1 MDWQNAAQMQRSRGG
16 WRLAAGGVTLV
27 VALGATPSLAFT
39 FLQDFNSI
47 RLPTVTDQVNP
58 YPGWTVQVDGPIW
71 YDLRFSAQGPDS
83 SVCLVMRASVIDQG
97 MTDAAVRVRF
107 DLNLADADYSFMVDD
122 DAVFQWDW
130 WYRDNKLS
138 EAVSARLI
146 YQRFGQIEAREH
158 WNTPFYSPNQGF
170 DPALVWDCHRMD
182 LGDLAASADPA
193 DDCCVEVV
201 ALEFELRGPVNQE
214 LRLDNLYI
222 GSRAGVT
229 DCTEARTPGF
239 LVQKL
244 QSYSATLTDHDLDG
258 CWDVLLP
265 GFLGRSAQF
274 WNGRDAEF
282 TDRADQLGF
291 ARYLGDVAL
300 FLDVDND
307 GDQDLVTAQVERDG
321 VSVLENLGHGRY
333 AAAPRVY
340 PTLDR
345 PLSIS
350 ALAAADADGDG
361 NLDLYLAVRDHVDL
375 LMLGDGRGGFRPAE
389 PGASPLLGEMTCSNG
404 IVWADLDA
412 DGSQDMLV
420 AGAGVL
426 ANDGAGRFS
435 RSDPLLAA
443 HRGPVVEGATV
454 EDFDGD
460 GIVDAYLG
468 VDQDSS
474 RRPFSGRNLM
484 FWGAGDGTLN
494 LDRRSHTVL
503 ADVGHCQG
511 VAAADFD
518 HDGHLD
524 LFIGNR
530 SGPSLCLLGRAG
542 GAFEPDHGRVF
553 GTLEISDLAGVVACD
568 RDDDGDQ
575 DLLILRK
582 HNDPVVLENTC
593 DDGRFLKV
601 RLLGVQSNWDAIGA
615 VARLFSGQDGERRQ
629 VAMRV
634 LRAGEGYQLS
644 GPRELHFG
652 LPDPG
657 PYHLE
662 VTFPSSKVIT
672 RSDLRAGQRLV
683 MVEADGL
690 LATAWHLWKR
700 VHGPRWSSRLARW
713 PMPLQHLQVAILAGL
728 CALAWWPLLRRP
740 SRRSRRWPAAAAAAG
755 VALLLILAVV
765 VRHHV
770 AWQGADAWALAFSL
784 PAGLAAGVSLP
795 RAVGFLRR
803 PRSPVTSWDH
813 LNQEFISYTHTG
825 WCKNLETLI
834 RQGTML
840 ASDLSVDDRA
850 VLMQRWRD
858 AHAHVDGAVAAKLQD
873 IADLG
878 RTLDEARPASGDL
891 AAGLRRLRRA
901 HRDRPDEVA
910 AAARDLRQ
918 TVDRIAAIVE
928 ARLSCRA
935 DEAARAAVRAQQ
947 PDFEAAGIQAT
958 LNVDAVAGIAV
969 RIREHEL
976 VMVLQDLLRNATDA
990 VAGRPDPCIELR
1002 AAADIRRV
1010 VLTIADNGP
1019 GLGGRDPEQ
1028 LCQAGFTTKAGGSG
1042 FGLHHARQTLGRY
1055 RGVLSLTDAPGGGLE
1070 VALALQRP
1078 LHARHDQ
1085 QRTPT

>member
-1 MDWQNAAQMQRSRGG
+1 MNRQDEAQKQRAVVGP
-16 WRLAAGGVTLV
+16 WPV
-27 VALGATPSLAFT
+27 VAACVLVATLATAPAQAFT
-39 FLQDFNSI
+39 FMQNFNSV

-58 YPGWTVQVDGPIW
+58 YPGWTVQVDGQVW
-71 YDLRFSAQGPDS
+71 YDLRFAAQGPDS
-83 SVCLVMRASVIDQG
+83 SVCLVLRASVIEQG

-107 DLNLADADYSFMVDD
+107 DLNLANADYRFTVDD

-146 YQRFGQIEAREH
+146 YRRDGRLEAREH
-158 WNTPFYSPNQGF
+158 WNNPFYSPNQGF
-170 DPALVWDCHRMD
+170 DPALIWDCHRME
-182 LGDLAASADPA
+182 LGDLAASADPS
-193 DDCCVEVV
+193 DDCCVEIV

-214 LRLDNLYI
+214 LRLDNLYL
-222 GSRAGVT
+222 GSRDGVT
-229 DCTEARTPGF
+229 DCAEARNPGF

-258 CWDVLLP
+258 RWDVLLP

-274 WNGRDAEF
+274 WSGRDTEF
-282 TDRADQLGF
+282 TDRADQLGLD
-291 ARYLGDVAL
+291 RYLGDVAL

-307 GDQDLVTAQVERDG
+307 GDQDLVSAQVEGEG
-321 VSVLENLGHGRY
+321 VSVLENLGHGRF
-333 AAAPRVY
+333 ASEPRVY

-361 NLDLYLAVRDHVDL
+361 NLDLYLAVRDHVDM
-375 LMLGDGRGGFRPAE
+375 LMLGDGRGGFRPADA
-389 PGASPLLGEMTCSNG
+389 GASPLLGEMTCSNG
-404 IVWADLDA
+404 VVWADLDG

-426 ANDGAGRFS
+426 ANDGTGRFV

-443 HRGPVVEGATV
+443 HRSPLVEGVTV

-460 GIVDAYLG
+460 GILDAYLG
-468 VDQDSS
+468 IDQDSS
-474 RRPFSGRNLM
+474 RHPFSGRNLM
-484 FWGAGDGTLN
+484 FWGAGDGTLFM
-494 LDRRSHTVL
+494 DRRSHTVL
-503 ADVGHCQG
+503 ADAGHCQG
-511 VAAADFD
+511 VAAADFN

-530 SGPSLCLLGRAG
+530 SGPSLCLLGSG
-542 GAFEPDHGRVF
+542 GGVFEPDHGSVF

-568 RDDDGDQ
+568 RDDDGDL
-575 DLLILRK
+575 DLIILRK
-582 HNDPVVLENTC
+582 HNDPVVLENTR

-615 VARLFSGQDGERRQ
+615 VARLFREEGGERRQ
-629 VAMRV
+629 VAMRT

-652 LPDPG
+652 VPDAG
-657 PYHLE
+657 TYHLE
-662 VTFPSSKVIT
+662 VTFPSAIVVS
-672 RSDLRAGQRLV
+672 RSGLRAGERVILV
-683 MVEADGL
+683 EDDRI
-690 LATAWHLWKR
+690 LATAWHLWQR
-700 VHGPRWSSRLARW
+700 VYGPRWSTRLARW
-713 PMPLQHLQVAILAGL
+713 PMPLQHLQMAVLAGL
-728 CALAWWPLLRRP
+728 CALVWWPLLRRS
-740 SRRSRRWPAAAAAAG
+740 SRRSRRWPAAVAG
-755 VALLLILAVV
+755 VGLLLVLVVV

-770 AWQGADAWALAFSL
+770 AWQGTDAWALAFSL
-784 PAGLAAGVSLP
+784 PAGLVAGASLP
-795 RAVGFLRR
+795 RAVHFLRR

-813 LNQEFISYTHTG
+813 LNAEFISYTHTG

-840 ASDLSVDDRA
+840 ASDLDGNDRA

-858 AHAHVDGAVAAKLQD
+858 AHEHVDGAVAAKLQT

-878 RTLDEARPASGDL
+878 RTLDETRPASGDL
-891 AAGLRRLRRA
+891 VAGLRRLRRA
-901 HRDRPDEVA
+901 RRDRPDEVA

-935 DEAARAAVRAQQ
+935 DVAARAALRAQQ
-947 PDFEAAGIQAT
+947 PDFEAVGLQAV
-958 LNVDAVAGIAV
+958 LDVDAVAGIAV

-976 VMVLQDLLRNATDA
+976 VMVLQDILRNAADA
-990 VAGRPDPCIELR
+990 VAGRPDPRIEVR
-1002 AAADIRRV
+1002 AEADIRRV

-1028 LCQAGFTTKAGGSG
+1028 LCQAGFTTKEGGSG

-1070 VALALQRP
+1070 VSLSLQRP

-1085 QRTPT
+1085 HRGP